1 MKKFINLSLVYA
13 VLGLA
18 SGVFF
23 REFEKYNHIEDSALG
38 VVHGHLL
45 GLGCLFFLLVLIL
58 DKLFSIS
65 GTASFRVF
73 FVTYNIGL
81 PITILMMF
89 ARGILEDL
97 KVELGKGLDAS
108 ISGMAGIGHILVA
121 IGLVALLAALR
132 KRIANP
138 GKAA

>member
-89 ARGILEDL
+89 ARGIL

>member
-1 MKKFINLSLVYA
+1 MRKFVNLSLAYA
-13 VLGLA
+13 LLGLA

-23 REFEKYNHIEDSALG
+23 REFGKFNQLEDSGLG
-38 VVHGHLL
+38 IVHGHLL
-45 GLGCLFFLLVLIL
+45 GLGGLFFLLVLIL
-58 DKLFSIS
+58 DKLFSLS
-65 GTASFRVF
+65 GTAAFRLF
-73 FVTYNIGL
+73 FATYNIGL

-89 ARGILEDL
+89 ARGILGDL

-121 IGLVALLAALR
+121 IGLIAFLVALRTRVAGT
-132 KRIANP
+132 